1 MKLLKGYRKYLY
13 ERDTVFAT
21 ISVFVVIGLL
31 ALIPLNTHILN
42 PVTEAFADFDFNDIV
57 YAKVRQ
63 KDKIPFD
70 DRIVIVNIGYSDRAG
85 IAAMLEKVAS
95 YKPKVVGL
103 DALFEGPRD
112 PAADS
117 ILSRVMASMPHLVM
131 ASRLN
136 WDDHGKHLE
145 VKNGY
150 FNRPGGNFAFVNLV
164 GEEKGTIRHYS
175 PFEEYH
181 HKEYLSFGA
190 AILEKSYPEK
200 YKRLYTRHKEMEIIN
215 YTRNAEKYYT
225 IDGENL
231 LAGNVVDTVFTNKIV
246 LLGYLNSSPNDVEDK
261 FYTSMN
267 PKMVST
273 FPDMNG
279 IVIHANFLSMALDNQ
294 YIHSTPKWVNWV
306 ITILIA
312 WLHVSLFIRYYID
325 AHLWF
330 HLVAKGAQLI
340 SAILFVALSVLCLS
354 YFSLKIDMKM
364 AITVI
369 ILAID
374 VIYFYEALA
383 VWLREKHGFKTIF
396 HHKH

>member
-21 ISVFVVIGLL
+21 IAVFLVIGLL
-31 ALIPLNTHILN
+31 ALVTLNTHILN
-42 PVTEAFADFDFNDIV
+42 PVTEAFADFDFNDIA
-57 YAKVRQ
+57 YAKVGK

-70 DRIVIVNIGYSDRAG
+70 NRIVIVNIGYSDRAG
-85 IAAMLEKVAS
+85 IAGMLEKVAS
-95 YKPKVVGL
+95 YKPKVIGL
-103 DALFEGPRD
+103 DALLEGPRE
-112 PAADS
+112 PQSDS
-117 ILSRVMASMPHLVM
+117 LLGKVLYSIPNLVM
-131 ASRLN
+131 ASRLD
-136 WDDHGKHLE
+136 WDGHGEHLE

-190 AILEKSYPEK
+190 AILEKSYPK
-200 YKRLYTRHKEMEIIN
+200 QYKRLYARHKEIEIIN
-215 YTRNAEKYYT
+215 YSRNVDKYLT
-225 IDGENL
+225 IDGQDV
-231 LAGNVVDTVFTNKIV
+231 LADNVVDTIFANKIV
-246 LLGYLNSSPNDVEDK
+246 LFGYLNPSPNDVEDK
-261 FYTSMN
+261 FYTAMN

-273 FPDMNG
+273 SPDMNG
-279 IVIHANFLSMALDNQ
+279 IVIHANFLSMALDNK
-294 YIHSTPKWVNWV
+294 YIHSTPKWLNW
-306 ITILIA
+306 ILTLLIA

-325 AHLWF
+325 THLWF

-340 SAILFVALSVLCLS
+340 SAFIFVALSVWCLS
-354 YFSLKIDMKM
+354 YFSLKLDLKM
-364 AITVI
+364 AVTVI

-383 VWLREKHGFKTIF
+383 VWLREKFGFKTIF
-396 HHKH
+396 

>member
-21 ISVFVVIGLL
+21 IAVFVVIGLL
-31 ALIPLNTHILN
+31 ALVPLNTHILN

-57 YAKVRQ
+57 YAKVRK
-63 KDKIPFD
+63 KDNIPFD
-70 DRIVIVNIGYSDRAG
+70 NRIVIVNIGYADRAG
-85 IAAMLEKVAS
+85 IAGILEKVAS
-95 YKPKVVGL
+95 YKPKVIGL
-103 DALFEGPRD
+103 DALFESPKE
-112 PAADS
+112 PASDS
-117 ILSRVMASMPHLVM
+117 LLGKVMTSTPGLVM

-136 WDDHGKHLE
+136 WDDHGEHLE
-145 VKNGY
+145 VKNGH
-150 FNRPGGNFAFVNLV
+150 FNKVKGNFAFVNLV
-164 GEEKGTIRHYS
+164 GEEKGTIRLYS
-175 PFEEYH
+175 PFEQYH
-181 HKEYLSFGA
+181 GKEYLSFGA
-190 AILEKSYPEK
+190 AVLEKSYPKE
-200 YKRLYTRHKEMEIIN
+200 YKRLYSRHKDIEIIN
-215 YTRNAEKYYT
+215 YTRNVEKYLT
-225 IDGENL
+225 IDGEDV
-231 LAGNVVDTVFTNKIV
+231 LAGNVIDTVFTNKIV
-246 LLGYLNSSPNDVEDK
+246 LLGYLNPSPNDVEDK

-273 FPDMNG
+273 SPDMNG

-294 YIHSTPKWVNWV
+294 YIHKTPKWLNWI